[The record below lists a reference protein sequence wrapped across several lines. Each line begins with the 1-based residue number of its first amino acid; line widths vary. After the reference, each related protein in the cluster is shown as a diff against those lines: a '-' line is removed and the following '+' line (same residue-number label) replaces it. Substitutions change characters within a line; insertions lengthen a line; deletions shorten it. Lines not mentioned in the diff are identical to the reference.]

1 MTSSMSLL
9 AQRAD
14 EKTATDENLFDKM
27 KDRLATQKP
36 KQESIPS
43 FMEEIATGKLFKAA
57 EPYLHLLR
65 YAEAENDAVQAQIMS
80 LYEEMR
86 SQVYR
91 GAQHYGIYD
100 TEVEATLPYRFV
112 LRLSNMSPEE
122 ILYVLTGSTDD
133 EFMGKNSKFW
143 KTREGFKKQIIHDA
157 SRSEAR
163 RKGKNVSLSQLTR
176 EADDTRSGED
186 IASSMKNLPGSR
198 WNPRPVGVE
207 RPPGKWEADLRD
219 IVEGSNE
226 RIGGIPYGL
235 GNIYFRSVYLAAA
248 PNYRANI
255 IHELG
260 KKAGSLY
267 LNDIKLLLG
276 ADAAIYPTGGPLKQ
290 PPDVIT
296 GNKDG
301 NFNVYWVTDGKTMHP
316 YLGDMGRKKTKSL
329 FNEMISMRMN
339 RELIGALARSYC
351 GRIDTTEMEGIPDD
365 LQELLLKT
373 QNHATHMVDHTI
385 VFRHMPE
392 TIREHV
398 IKQLRMALSEP
409 KGFLKR
415 IKVSPPQA
423 FTQAAEIVSLP
434 RRRRESLVKA
444 MRTLAVAEG
453 MTKIE
458 AENVDLEESL
468 EGDNE

>member
-9 AQRAD
+9 AKRAD
-14 EKTATDENLFDKM
+14 EKTAVDENVFGKM
-27 KDRLATQKP
+27 KDRLATQES
-36 KQESIPS
+36 KQQSIPS

-57 EPYLHLLR
+57 EPHLHMLR
-65 YAEAENDAVQAQIMS
+65 FAEAKNDSLQGQIRE

-86 SQVYR
+86 SHIYR
-91 GAQHYGIYD
+91 ACHHYGIYD

-122 ILYVLTGSTDD
+122 ILYVLTDCTDD
-133 EFMGKNSKFW
+133 KFMGKDAKYW

-176 EADDTRSGED
+176 ESEDTRSGAD
-186 IASSMKNLPGSR
+186 IASSMKNLPGSK

-248 PNYRANI
+248 PNYRADT

-260 KKAGSLY
+260 EKAGALY

-296 GNKDG
+296 GNKSGD
-301 NFNVYWVTDGKTMHP
+301 FNVYWVTDGKTMHP
-316 YLGDMGRKKTKSL
+316 YLGDMGRQKTKSV

-365 LQELLLKT
+365 LQKLMLKT
-373 QNHATHMVDHTI
+373 ENHATHMVDHTI

-398 IKQLRMALSEP
+398 VKQLRMALSEP
-409 KGFLKR
+409 TGFLAR
-415 IKVSPPQA
+415 IGVSPPQA
-423 FTQAAEIVSLP
+423 FSQAKKIVAMP
-434 RRRRESLVKA
+434 RRKRDSLVKA
-444 MRTLAVAEG
+444 MRALSLAEG

-458 AENVDLEESL
+458 VENVDLEESL
-468 EGDNE
+468 GGDKE